1 MAAQVHKYTLSDFE
15 YAQLSDVAYNNSLHD
30 KKFQKDNLVIIK
42 NDRNGNEYFRVHLVS
57 DPNNVGYQGYLM
69 EKLTANKQ
77 PTGEFITVNRGSE
90 SPKGATKEEGVRD
103 WAGNFELMEKGVH
116 PQEKFAIEFS
126 KNANIKANEIAQ
138 KNGMHSYS
146 MANTGHSLGGFEA
159 HMGHLVN
166 HGKVVAFNALNP
178 AFSNEWKRNLNKVNN
193 NLIENHIMAL
203 DIASSAHKDKMP
215 GTIHTYA
222 TENDNRILNANGYG
236 NFMPNRPIL
245 LVSDDVAFN
254 HLSHSNSYFAGE
266 HSVLRDPQ
274 AKVRANE
281 LKEKI
286 NEWRSEVP
294 ENREAII
301 NNINSA
307 IQKYQ
312 NINDTYK
319 KYKTILDRLDLGE
332 VNLNQDF
339 NAVQVA
345 SADKNFIP
353 SLEPTLSPTSQ
364 RVIQQ
369 CDEKFT
375 ALCERRGVTADHP
388 DEMDNVK
395 MAAAYVALHA
405 GLTKIDKMDFGENRT
420 LFMLSHEPHMKL
432 ASLSTDEAVNI
443 PVSQSMAN
451 IHIMEQQNA
460 QQSQERQMTQ
470 SQQQNQGRTIG

>member
-1 MAAQVHKYTLSDFE
+1 MGKYTLSTSTYAELNEAFYKRERDFSLDSDRPL
-15 YAQLSDVAYNNSLHD
+15 LSVS
-30 KKFQKDNLVIIK
+30 
-42 NDRNGNEYFRVHLVS
+42 NGNGEHTQFFVHMKSAPNQHDYQAVLVEKAG
-57 DPNNVGYQGYLM
+57 PNM
-69 EKLTANKQ
+69 TH
-77 PTGEFITVNRGSE
+77 TGEFVIINRGSE
-90 SPKGATKEEGVRD
+90 SWKD
-103 WAGNFELMEKGVH
+103 WTGNFQALLKNEH
-116 PQEKFAIEFS
+116 PQTALVKEFAKEAQGKIEWV
-126 KNANIKANEIAQ
+126 KQKYNIKE
-138 KNGMHSYS
+138 HSIT
-146 MANTGHSLGGFEA
+146 NTGHSLGGFEA
-159 HMGHLVN
+159 HIGHLVN

-222 TENDNRILNANGYG
+222 TENDNCILNANGYG

-353 SLEPTLSPTSQ
+353 SLEPILSPTSQ

-369 CDEKFT
+369 CDEQFT

-388 DEMDNVK
+388 HEMDNVK
-395 MAAAYVALHA
+395 MAAAYAALNA

-451 IHIMEQQNA
+451 IHTMEQQNA

>member
-1 MAAQVHKYTLSDFE
+1 MVEIIAKMSLAPNANNKPLSL
-15 YAQLSDVAYNNSLHD
+15 LSVP
-30 KKFQKDNLVIIK
+30 
-42 NDRNGNEYFRVHLVS
+42 NGNGGHTQFFVHMKSAPNQHDYQAVLVEKAG
-57 DPNNVGYQGYLM
+57 PNM
-69 EKLTANKQ
+69 TH
-77 PTGEFITVNRGSE
+77 TGEFVIINRGSE
-90 SPKGATKEEGVRD
+90 SWKD
-103 WAGNFELMEKGVH
+103 WTGNFQALLKNEH
-116 PQEKFAIEFS
+116 PQTALVKEFAKEAQGKIEWV
-126 KNANIKANEIAQ
+126 KQKYNIKE
-138 KNGMHSYS
+138 HSIT
-146 MANTGHSLGGFEA
+146 NTGHSLGGFEA
-159 HMGHLVN
+159 HIGHLVN

-222 TENDNRILNANGYG
+222 TENDNCILNANGYG

-353 SLEPTLSPTSQ
+353 SLEPILSPTSQ

-369 CDEKFT
+369 CDEQFT

-388 DEMDNVK
+388 HEMDNVK
-395 MAAAYVALHA
+395 MAAAYAALNA